1 MKVTVKKIS
10 AGYFIVA
17 LPLIVWAVADL
28 YHYFAIGRELVEFY
42 SGTESIRR
50 LAENSLVQAAVKLLL
65 AGGILA
71 LGMIA
76 IQKGSKKQPGALNRV
91 TALLWSAGLLMWGA
105 CMVCITLTTT
115 QQLFNAMVS
124 AGESFAESVSSI
136 GQFEEDRWVDYDD
149 AYLQYQMRFAADNCT
164 GCSVGDSSWLYEDGD
179 YGSGKGVSLLRDE
192 RVSMEVAVIFTDG
205 QGELLCRSGDFL
217 YFGYQ
222 NEESWKKNPNGAADG
237 RGWIDLSNREDPR
250 YALFW
255 NMHEKDITSLWPYI
269 REMEF
274 TGYWDGDRFEPVRM
288 RLIGG
293 DMWDYALKRLGPTN
307 SYMDEDGTLVEEYSY
322 TVQDVL
328 EQDGTQWELVFDCLD
343 TVESAGEPVRIYVS
357 HADMSVYEPGDS
369 VRWDQ
374 TEYWIRYAQFH
385 GMTSAEAAEGA
396 EYENLMALLEDIRTA
411 SAGESWGN
419 VCFWRCGFDELI
431 MLDRYT
437 YRDWSGYDFSAN
449 AEIPE
454 ARFQMFTAVRG
465 YPLRSA
471 MMLLRNV
478 YIATFLLLAALVMWV
493 RRVIRDELIR
503 PVREANRAIENNE
516 WYMAAY
522 QEDPPAW
529 AESRGLI
536 ENVSMTL
543 RSRAQK
549 ENEITRL
556 NTALTY
562 AQNAEKKRRQMTSNI
577 AHELKTPL
585 AVVHSYAEGLQEH
598 IAEEKREQ
606 YLATILAETER
617 MDGMVLEMLDLS
629 RLEAG
634 KVKLARDAFDL
645 SELAQSVFDTLALK
659 AEERGLRMQLDF
671 PGNIMVSADESRI
684 RQVIGNFA
692 SNAVKYT
699 PEGGRVWARVFR
711 ERGTTVFSV
720 ENECRPFS
728 REELEKVWESFW
740 RRDDSR
746 TGRAGTGLGLTI
758 AKNIVELHGG
768 SVSVSSTENGVEF
781 RFRL

>member
-1 MKVTVKKIS
+1 
-10 AGYFIVA
+10 
-17 LPLIVWAVADL
+17 
-28 YHYFAIGRELVEFY
+28 
-42 SGTESIRR
+42 
-50 LAENSLVQAAVKLLL
+50 
-65 AGGILA
+65 
-71 LGMIA
+71 
-76 IQKGSKKQPGALNRV
+76 
-91 TALLWSAGLLMWGA
+91 
-105 CMVCITLTTT
+105 
-115 QQLFNAMVS
+115 
-124 AGESFAESVSSI
+124 
-136 GQFEEDRWVDYDD
+136 
-149 AYLQYQMRFAADNCT
+149 
-164 GCSVGDSSWLYEDGD
+164 
-179 YGSGKGVSLLRDE
+179 
-192 RVSMEVAVIFTDG
+192 METAVIFTDG

-328 EQDGTQWELVFDCLD
+328 EQDGTQWELVFDCSD
-343 TVESAGEPVRIYVS
+343 TVEPAGEPVRIYVS
-357 HADMSVYEPGDS
+357 HADMSTYEPGKS

-374 TEYWIRYAQFH
+374 TEYWIRYAWLH
-385 GMTSAEAAEGA
+385 GMTSAEVAEGV

-437 YRDWSGYDFSAN
+437 YRDWSGYDFSSG

-478 YIATFLLLAALVMWV
+478 YIVTFLLLAALVTWV

-529 AESRGLI
+529 AESRGLV

-556 NTALTY
+556 NTALAY

-634 KVKLARDAFDL
+634 KVKLSQDTFSL
-645 SELAQSVFDTLALK
+645 LEMTKSVFERLEMTAREKDLK
-659 AEERGLRMQLDF
+659 IAFAFPEDF
-671 PGNIMVSADESRI
+671 EIVADEGRMA
-684 RQVIGNFA
+684 QVVENFA
-692 SNAVKYT
+692 SNAVRYT
-699 PEGGRVWARVFR
+699 PEGGNVIVTVAKRRDGVAFSIENDSEPLSDEAL
-711 ERGTTVFSV
+711 ER
-720 ENECRPFS
+720 
-728 REELEKVWESFW
+728 VWESFY
-740 RRDDSR
+740 RADESR
-746 TGRAGTGLGLTI
+746 SSKGTGLGLAIT
-758 AKNIVELHGG
+758 KTIVELHGG
-768 SVSVSSTENGVEF
+768 KCSVQNTKTGVKF
-781 RFRL
+781 GFTI

>member
-1 MKVTVKKIS
+1 VGKIYK
-10 AGYFIVA
+10 AAAA
-17 LPLIVWAVADL
+17 LLAIWAVADL
-28 YHYFAIGRELVEFY
+28 YHYFAIGRNVLEY
-42 SGTESIRR
+42 YDGAGIIRR
-50 LAENSLVQAAVKLLL
+50 LVEDSLVQAAVKLLL

-71 LGMIA
+71 MGMIS
-76 IQKGSKKQPGALNRV
+76 IRKGTKKPPGALNRV
-91 TALLWSAGLLMWGA
+91 TVLLWSAGLLLWGA

-115 QQLFNAMVS
+115 QQLFSAMVS
-124 AGESFAESVSSI
+124 SGETFAEDVSLL
-136 GQFEEDRWVDYDD
+136 GGFEEDNWVGRDD
-149 AYLQYQMRFAADNCT
+149 SYLQDRMRFAVDNQT
-164 GCSVGDSSWLYEDGD
+164 QRGANDRRWLYEDGD
-179 YGSGKGVSLLRDE
+179 YGSGKGISLLRDE
-192 RVSMEVAVIFTDG
+192 HVFMETAVIFTDG
-205 QGELLCRSGDFL
+205 RGELLCRSGDFL

-250 YALFW
+250 YALLW
-255 NMHEKDITSLWPYI
+255 NLHEKGIGSLWPYI

-274 TGYWDGDRFEPVRM
+274 TGYWDGYRFEPVRM
-288 RLIGG
+288 RLIGNE
-293 DMWDYALKRLGPTN
+293 MWNRALERLGPTN
-307 SYMDEDGTLVEEYSY
+307 SYIDEDGALVEEYFY

-328 EQDGTQWELVFDCLD
+328 EKDGTQWELVFDCSD
-343 TVESAGEPVRIYVS
+343 TMAPAGEPVRIYVS
-357 HADMSVYEPGDS
+357 HADMSTYEPGDS

-374 TEYWIRYAQFH
+374 EKYWSRYAQLH
-385 GMTSAEAAEGA
+385 GLTPAEAAEGV
-396 EYENLMALLEDIRTA
+396 EYENLMALLEEMRTVN
-411 SAGESWGN
+411 AGENWGN

-437 YRDWSGYDFSAN
+437 YRDWSGYDFSSG
-449 AEIPE
+449 AEIPD

-478 YIATFLLLAALVMWV
+478 YIATFLLLAALVTWV
-493 RRVIRDELIR
+493 RRMIRDELIR
-503 PVREANRAIENNE
+503 PVQNANQALENNE
-516 WYMAAY
+516 WYMVAY

-529 AESRGLI
+529 TDSRELV
-536 ENVSMTL
+536 ENVSMSI
-543 RSRAQK
+543 RNRAQK

-556 NTALTY
+556 NTALAY
-562 AQNAEKKRRQMTSNI
+562 AKNAEEKRRQMTSNI

-606 YLATILAETER
+606 YLATILSETER
-617 MDGMVLEMLDLS
+617 MDAMVLEMLDLS

-634 KVKLARDAFDL
+634 KVKLARDEFDL
-645 SELAQSVFDTLALK
+645 SELAGSVFETLALK
-659 AEERGLRMQLDF
+659 AEERGLQVQLEL
-671 PGNIMVSADESRI
+671 PENIMISADESRI
-684 RQVIGNFA
+684 RQVIENFA

-699 PEGGRVWARVFR
+699 PEGGNIRARVFR
-711 ERGTTVFSV
+711 ERGSTVFAV
-720 ENECRPFS
+720 ENDSEPFS
-728 REELEKVWESFW
+728 DEALSKVWESFW

-768 SVSVSSTENGVEF
+768 SVSVRNTETGVEF